1 MSVTDLTPGTELE
14 TVLLG
19 SLTGDVLRIW
29 RSDGQAECR
38 QVRQPELVRKTLGR
52 GLLARTSPE
61 ANRFREV
68 GLLDAKK
75 DVLILLGR
83 GQVQSGADQ
92 VTTGAETLQ
101 ARPCRT
107 PSPDPA
113 TWTAWGRWLGHLLLA
128 AAGRGEFLVVET
140 GGWDAVNEPYV
151 LMGVF
156 PDAAGTWLSQVEAV
170 PAPADPPWTAPV
182 EGRTGSSISAPA
194 NRENVSVAGLL
205 AIQAIGMWAASPYDV
220 VLTFGHHP
228 MGPWPLEA
236 SATGA
241 TGS

>member
-1 MSVTDLTPGTELE
+1 M
-14 TVLLG
+14 
-19 SLTGDVLRIW
+19 DVLRIW

-38 QVRQPELVRKTLGR
+38 QIRQPELVTKSLGR

-68 GLLDAKK
+68 GLLDAKQ

-83 GQVQSGADQ
+83 GQVQPGAGQ
-92 VTTGAETLQ
+92 VSAGAQTVQ
-101 ARPCRT
+101 AGLCPT

-113 TWTAWGRWLGHLLLA
+113 TWTSWGRWLGHLLLA
-128 AAGRGEFLVVET
+128 AAGRGEYLVVET

-156 PDAAGTWLSQVEAV
+156 PDATGSWLSQVEAV

-182 EGRTGSSISAPA
+182 AGRPGSSVSAPA
-194 NRENVSVAGLL
+194 SRENVSVAGFL
-205 AIQAIGMWAASPYDV
+205 AVQAIGMWADTPFDV
-220 VLTFGHHP
+220 VLTFGPHP
-228 MGPWPLEA
+228 SGPWPSEA
-236 SATGA
+236 SPTGA
-241 TGS
+241 TNS